1 MINIIIILTIPI
13 IIINW
18 HIPRLPY
25 DPELGRKLLSPPEL
39 LKRQPVSKIYYQ
51 EDHRHIFTSNFCSL
65 QFLPVVRMPG
75 ELSDQ
80 EEEVEE
86 EVMTTMMTKMMSPAR
101 NTHTS
106 PD

>member
-1 MINIIIILTIPI
+1 MILSLVGNCSPLQSCSKGSRSVKHIIKKTIA
-13 IIINW
+13 
-18 HIPRLPY
+18 
-25 DPELGRKLLSPPEL
+25 
-39 LKRQPVSKIYYQ
+39 
-51 EDHRHIFTSNFCSL
+51 IFSQVTICSL

-86 EVMTTMMTKMMSPAR
+86 EVNTTMMTKMMSPAR

>member
-1 MINIIIILTIPI
+1 MILSLVGNCSPLRSCSKGSRSVKHIKKIIKKISQVTI
-13 IIINW
+13 
-18 HIPRLPY
+18 
-25 DPELGRKLLSPPEL
+25 
-39 LKRQPVSKIYYQ
+39 
-51 EDHRHIFTSNFCSL
+51 CSL

-80 EEEVEE
+80 EEEEGE
-86 EVMTTMMTKMMSPAR
+86 EVGTKMMTKMMSPAR

>member
-1 MINIIIILTIPI
+1 MILSLVGNCSLLRSCSKGSRSVKHIKKIIEKFSQVTI
-13 IIINW
+13 
-18 HIPRLPY
+18 
-25 DPELGRKLLSPPEL
+25 
-39 LKRQPVSKIYYQ
+39 
-51 EDHRHIFTSNFCSL
+51 CSL